1 MASPFSKYTGEQ
13 VPQTN
18 ILPAYTEMARQRYE
32 SIAGFGKDIANAL
45 TKYQAKNDERQKNS
59 MFAANTIA
67 EFLEAPE
74 ELTDE
79 QDRPNAPVLS
89 ATAPSHI
96 ARLYKKAESEGNGD
110 WVSGLSGVSGLELE
124 AFLEMQAKYK
134 VEDRQRKE
142 DAFRDAGFKLQQAG
156 HQLQVDRFGVDKKR
170 AELDYD
176 AALFALSRAKS
187 TSASQDE
194 LIALQISAE
203 KAKQAFAA
211 LANPVELDAKI
222 KTGRLLDL
230 ELQGKTRLEDA
241 AKGIEAIKR
250 AEVPTSKTETFIYP
264 EKKIAGQV
272 LIKNPDGSEV
282 YQDSGDIE
290 AILKQVDPSLTLRDI
305 DADGLPDAVKA
316 VEGGAIAPEIQIARK
331 LTGDASYEV
340 GDKSSTAKFSSP
352 NSNAAFTKSMYDF
365 IVNNAARLGM
375 SPEQIE
381 MFKKDMLIN
390 PTTGK
395 PDASLGGNTNSAAQ
409 YEKMAKWFKS
419 PTVQGLLSEQF
430 KPVPM
435 YSKADKI
442 TVMYASP
449 YVSEGSTTKTTN
461 INEKEVWRAKF
472 AKVKSEFD
480 AAKKPFYL
488 TERDMFKAIGVFG
501 NYTPMKMPNGTE
513 MWEAPD
519 GKLIT
524 EEEFLRLGSRQG
536 IKEPKTEWE
545 AKQMIHNNFL
555 QGYLPEVKKDAS
567 GKVVAVE
574 GGKDLGNGYNMYF
587 VGNRK
592 TPIDPAMPVNSATN
606 TNFDK
611 TVETVAQLETDI
623 LKSDKFVDNML
634 NLWDEAGP
642 LDASVLIWFGGR
654 WGKQYT
660 AQQRGLETFRK
671 YFLAPGTETE
681 KDADRLADLM
691 AAPSFAGWR
700 NKDVMKETL
709 EIARSLIVEGMR
721 IEAETKGFV
730 LTKDGQ
736 PIRSMTPE
744 ERTANRARIAQLNGV
759 SYPTTPTK

>member
-13 VPQTN
+13 VQPIN
-18 ILPAYTEMARQRYE
+18 ILPATTEMARQRYE
-32 SIAGFGKDIANAL
+32 SIANFGKEIGSAIE
-45 TKYQAKNDERQKNS
+45 KYGLKNQERVKNS
-59 MFAANTIA
+59 MFAAGIIGK
-67 EFLEAPE
+67 FLEAPE

-89 ATAPSHI
+89 ETAPAHI
-96 ARLYKKAESEGNGD
+96 KQLYKKAESEGNGD
-110 WVSGLSGVSGLELE
+110 WVSGMSGVSGLELE
-124 AFLEMQAKYK
+124 SFLGLQAKY
-134 VEDRQRKE
+134 EKE
-142 DAFRDAGFKLQQAG
+142 EEIKFNRDMQTKGYELQLAGQKLQEDKFA
-156 HQLQVDRFGVDKKR
+156 VDKKR
-170 AELDYD
+170 AEVDLD
-176 AALFALSRAKS
+176 AAVFALNRAK
-187 TSASQDE
+187 TTAASQDE
-194 LIALQISAE
+194 LVALQIAAE

-211 LANPVELDAKI
+211 LANPVELEAK
-222 KTGRLLDL
+222 KKQ
-230 ELQGKTRLEDA
+230 LQLADFEIASKQRLEDA

-250 AEVPTSKTETFIYP
+250 AEVPTTKTETFVFP
-264 EKKIAGQV
+264 EKKVAGQV
-272 LIKNPDGSEV
+272 LIRNPDGSEV

-290 AILKQVDPSLTLRDI
+290 AILKQIDPSLTLKDI
-305 DADGLPDAVKA
+305 DNDGLPDAVKA
-316 VEGGAIAPEIQIARK
+316 VEGGAIPPEVQIARR
-331 LTGDASYEV
+331 LTGDNSYEV
-340 GDKSSTAKFSSP
+340 GDKASSAKFSSP
-352 NSNAAFTKSMYDF
+352 NSNAMFTKSMYDF
-365 IVNNAARLGM
+365 VVKNAARLGM
-375 SPEQIE
+375 SPEQVE
-381 MFKKDMLIN
+381 MFKKDMLTN

-395 PDASLGGNTNSAAQ
+395 PDATLGGNTTSAAQ
-409 YEKMAKWFKS
+409 YEKMVKWFKS

-442 TVMYASP
+442 QVMYASP
-449 YVSEGSTTKTTN
+449 YASEGSITKTTE
-461 INEKEVWRAKF
+461 INQKDVWRAKF

-501 NYTPMKMPNGTE
+501 NYTPVKMPNGTE

-524 EEEFLRLGSRQG
+524 EEEFLRLGSRQST
-536 IKEPKTEWE
+536 KEPTTEWE
-545 AKQMIHNNFL
+545 AKRMIHNNFL
-555 QGYLPEVKKDAS
+555 QEYLPQVKKDTN
-567 GKVVAVE
+567 GKVVGIE

-587 VGNRK
+587 VGNKK
-592 TPIDPAMPVNSATN
+592 TPIDPAMPVNSATS
-606 TNFDK
+606 TNFEK
-611 TVETVAQLETDI
+611 TVETVAQLETDV

-634 NLWDEAGP
+634 ELWDKAGP

-660 AQQRGLETFRK
+660 ANQRGLETFRK

-691 AAPSFAGWR
+691 AQPSFAGWR

-736 PIRSMTPE
+736 PIRSMSPE
-744 ERTANRARIAQLNGV
+744 ERTAARARIAQLNGV
-759 SYPTTPTK
+759 SYPTNNTK

>member
-13 VPQTN
+13 VQPVN
-18 ILPAYTEMARQRYE
+18 ILPATTEMARQRFE
-32 SIAGFGKDIANAL
+32 SIASFGKDIGNAIA
-45 TKYQAKNDERQKNS
+45 KYGERNQDRIRKS
-59 MFAANTIA
+59 MYASSVIS
-67 EFLEAPE
+67 EYLEADPQM
-74 ELTDE
+74 TDD
-79 QDRPNAPVLS
+79 QDRELPPVLS
-89 ATAPSHI
+89 QTAPSHI
-96 ARLYKKAESEGNGD
+96 AKLYKKAESEGDGD
-110 WVSGLSGVSGLELE
+110 WVSGIANVSGMELD
-124 AFLEMQAKYK
+124 AFLEFDNKHKQ
-134 VEDRQRKE
+134 EERQKKQ
-142 DAFRDAGFKLQQAG
+142 DAFQQAGLDLQRAG
-156 HQLQVDRFGVDKKR
+156 HQLAVDKFGVDKKR

-176 AALFALSRAKS
+176 AAVFALNRAK
-187 TSASQDE
+187 TTAASQDE
-194 LIALQISAE
+194 LIALQIAAE

-211 LANPVELDAKI
+211 LANPVELEAK
-222 KTGRLLDL
+222 KKQVDLLNL
-230 ELQGKTRLEDA
+230 ELLGKQRLEDA

-250 AEVPTSKTETFIYP
+250 AEVPTSKSETFIFP
-264 EKKIAGQV
+264 EKKTMGQV
-272 LIKNPDGSEV
+272 RIINPDGSEV

-290 AILKQVDPSLTLRDI
+290 AILKQVDPSLTLKDI
-305 DADGLPDAVKA
+305 DNDGLPDAVKA
-316 VEGGAIAPEIQIARK
+316 VEGGAIPPEVQIARK
-331 LTGDASYEV
+331 LTGDNAYEV
-340 GDKSSTAKFSSP
+340 ADKSSAAKFSSP
-352 NSNAAFTKSMYDF
+352 NSNAVFTKSMFDF
-365 IVNNAARLGM
+365 VVNNAARLGM
-375 SPEQIE
+375 SPEQVE
-381 MFKKDMLIN
+381 MFKRDMLVN

-395 PDASLGGNTNSAAQ
+395 PDAELGGNTNSSAQ
-409 YEKMAKWFKS
+409 YEKMVKWFKS

-449 YVSEGSTTKTTN
+449 YVSEGTMTKTTS
-461 INEKEVWRAKF
+461 INEKEVWRNKF
-472 AKVKSEFD
+472 AKVKSEFE
-480 AAKKPFYL
+480 AAKKPFFL

-501 NYTPMKMPNGTE
+501 NYTPVKMPNGTE

-524 EEEFLRLGSRQG
+524 EEEFLRLGSRQNT
-536 IKEPKTEWE
+536 KEPATEWD
-545 AKQMIHNNFL
+545 AKRMIHNNFL
-555 QGYLPEVKKDAS
+555 QGYLPEVKKDAN
-567 GKVVAVE
+567 GKVVGVA
-574 GGKDLGNGYNMYF
+574 GGKDLGNGYNMFF

-606 TNFDK
+606 TNFEK

-623 LKSDKFVDNML
+623 LKADKFVDNML

-642 LDASVLIWFGGR
+642 LDASALMWFGGR

-691 AAPSFAGWR
+691 AAPSFSGWR

-709 EIARSLIVEGMR
+709 EIARSLILEGMR

-736 PIRSMTPE
+736 PVRAMSPE
-744 ERTANRARIAQLNGV
+744 ERTANRARIAQLNNIT
-759 SYPTTPTK
+759 YTTEPKK